1 MVAIGELEEGVRM
14 LSNIVGGPPEAVTIG
29 MPVRV
34 TFDAV
39 SPEISLP
46 RFTVPP

>member
-1 MVAIGELEEGVRM
+1 MVVIGELEEGVRM

-34 TFDAV
+34 TLDAV
-39 SPEISLP
+39 TPESTRP
-46 RFTVPP
+46 RFTVSP

>member
-1 MVAIGELEEGVRM
+1 M
-14 LSNIVGGPPEAVTIG
+14 LSNIVGCPPEAMTIG

-39 SPEISLP
+39 TPEITRP
-46 RFTVPP
+46 RFTVWP